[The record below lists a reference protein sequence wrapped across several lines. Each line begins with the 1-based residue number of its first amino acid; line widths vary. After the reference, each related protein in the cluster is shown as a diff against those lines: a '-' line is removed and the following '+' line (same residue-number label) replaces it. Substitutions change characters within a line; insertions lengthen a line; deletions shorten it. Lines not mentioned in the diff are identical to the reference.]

1 MSLRSLNTIHV
12 KPHTSMEKLLL
23 PSSVTFEPGS
33 HANRGQLVVTPL
45 FHGYGTTVGNA
56 LRRVLL
62 SSLPGA
68 AVTAMKVRGIPH
80 EFTSIAGVKE
90 DGVEILLN
98 IKQIRLK
105 VFSTEPVK
113 LQLIA
118 KKAGPVTAGDIQTSS
133 DAEIMNKDLV
143 LFTVTD
149 AKAPVDIEFTA
160 EQGRGYVP
168 VEEREGRNVELGTIA
183 VDAIFTPV
191 MDIGYTVE
199 MTRVGDITN
208 FEKLIVDIE
217 TDGTI
222 SPKDAAA
229 EATKLLIEHLSLIT
243 ESLGAAV

>member
-1 MSLRSLNTIHV
+1 
-12 KPHTSMEKLLL
+12 MEKLLL
-23 PSSVTFEPGS
+23 PSSITFEQGS
-33 HANRGQLVVTPL
+33 SVNRGNLVVTPL

-68 AVTAMKVRGIPH
+68 AVTAMKVKGIPH
-80 EFTSIAGVKE
+80 EFTAIPGVKE

-113 LQLIA
+113 LQLSV
-118 KKAGPVTAGDIQTSS
+118 KKAGPVTAGDIVTSS

-143 LFTVTD
+143 LFTATD
-149 AKAPVDIEFTA
+149 AKTPVEIEFTA

-168 VEEREGRNVELGTIA
+168 VEEREGRSVELGTIA

-191 MDIGYTVE
+191 MDVGYTVE

-222 SPKDAAA
+222 SPKDAAT
-229 EATKLLIEHLSLIT
+229 EATKLLIEHFNLIT
-243 ESLGAAV
+243 EHLGGLAA